1 MLLLEVRPVIDEAVT
16 EVAHRGLIKR
26 ESTLRFT
33 FVDTNSSES
42 LGPYEIVD
50 NYYRGNADI
59 VMGLANI
66 YTLAPMARMMPFW
79 DTPIVTTTGL
89 VGDFDNKHD
98 QYKLLTRVSGSYTV
112 LGNMI
117 VCIVRA
123 ANFPR
128 GILYEQVL

>member
-1 MLLLEVRPVIDEAVT
+1 MFNPFKMLLLDARPVIDDAVDEAVQ
-16 EVAHRGLIKR
+16 RDLIK
-26 ESTLRFT
+26 SPNTLHFT

-42 LGPYEIVD
+42 LGPYEIID

-98 QYKLLTRVSGSYTV
+98 QYKMLTRVSGSYTV
-112 LGNMI
+112 LGNTI
-117 VCIVRA
+117 VLIVRT
-123 ANFPR
+123 ANC
-128 GILYEQVL
+128 